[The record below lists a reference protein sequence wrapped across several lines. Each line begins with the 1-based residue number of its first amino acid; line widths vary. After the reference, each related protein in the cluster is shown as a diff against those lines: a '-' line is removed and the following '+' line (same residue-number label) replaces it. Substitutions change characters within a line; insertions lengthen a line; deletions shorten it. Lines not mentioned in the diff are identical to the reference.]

1 MSQIQA
7 LIANIDDLTST
18 IINIGEKI
26 NRLSVIKPPPLT
38 FSDINGSGMF
48 KFMTNRQIAKKMIM
62 LGGSQ
67 IGLTI
72 TPVVNQTLNTTPG
85 AAFIPQ
91 PISNQ
96 INNIDINIAHLTVYG
111 KFLYDSNGN
120 LIDDEIT
127 YPECVAGDGEGE
139 GGVNHMPGSF
149 PMLEMAKE
157 MKNDFQLAISG
168 LRIKGGEIGQAFID
182 MQFQLILAVTTL
194 ASAAT
199 ILPPGSGLPTALSA
213 IKAIPTALMAFQTRI
228 MQIIPYLKPLGNL
241 AVLLPDESMNAAIV
255 PINTILSIIKK
266 PFDVLDLILSLVTAL
281 SSATPP
287 VPGADG
293 VTPAEP
299 MVVEVTANP
308 TLLMPSDA
316 GIVPVQLKASVS
328 KGSWQYAY
336 SWSSIPVGG
345 VTPTGWSSTKK
356 EVTVFPT
363 TSTRYICKVT
373 DTKLKTSKTSEVT
386 VSFAL

>member
-1 MSQIQA
+1 MSQVQA
-7 LIANIDDLTST
+7 LVANIDDLTST

-26 NRLSVIKPPPLT
+26 NKLSVVKPPPLT
-38 FSDINGSGMF
+38 FSDIDGSGMF
-48 KFMTNRQIAKKMIM
+48 KFMTNRQIAKKMIL

-67 IGLTI
+67 MGLTI
-72 TPVVNQTLNTTPG
+72 TPVINQTLSTTPG
-85 AAFIPQ
+85 AAFIP
-91 PISNQ
+91 PPVDNY
-96 INNIDINIAHLTVYG
+96 INNIDANIAHLTVYG

-127 YPECVAGDGEGE
+127 YPDCVANDGEGE
-139 GGVNHMPGSF
+139 GGVNHMPSSF

-157 MKNDFQLAISG
+157 MKNDFKLAISG
-168 LRIKGGEIGQAFID
+168 LRIKGGEIAQAFID

-228 MQIIPYLKPLGNL
+228 MQIIPYLKPLSNL
-241 AVLLPDESMNAAIV
+241 AVLIPDDKIDAAII

-266 PFDVLDLILSLVTAL
+266 PFDIMDLILSLVTAL
-281 SSATPP
+281 AGSTPP

-299 MVVEVTANP
+299 MVVELTANP

-316 GIVPVQLKASVS
+316 GVVPVQLKANVS

-345 VTPTGWSSTKK
+345 TLPTGWSSTKK
-356 EVTVFPT
+356 EVTVYPT
-363 TSTRYICKVT
+363 VATKYICKIT
-373 DTKLKTSKTSEVT
+373 DIKLKSSKTSDIT